1 MTLASRR
8 GKIIDY
14 VCTGACLGIFAG
26 GFVMNKLKLKPSGA
40 AKFVVFT
47 NLLCLI
53 GYGLFFF
60 LGCENPNLAGATT
73 PYPGTLQPM

>member
-1 MTLASRR
+1 MN
-8 GKIIDY
+8 DY
-14 VCTGACLGIFAG
+14 ICTGACLGIFAG
-26 GFVMNKLKLKPSGA
+26 GFVMKKLQLKPSGA